1 MLEIGLQKIGQKKAD
16 CYYNM
21 TCPSKTS
28 VHFDLNW
35 NYFGTKSSATKNIL
49 ILCMIIFFSKTKK
62 D

>member
-1 MLEIGLQKIGQKKAD
+1 MFEIGLQKIDQKKAD

-35 NYFGTKSSATKNIL
+35 NYFGTKSSATKIL
-49 ILCMIIFFSKTKK
+49 KYFV
-62 D
+62 